1 MYMNIDTKMA
11 QAFNRAVTNPDNI
24 QSNGAVNWNYVD
36 ADVYMA
42 VGPKTHNN
50 TNTPAELSLINT
62 HYALFDV
69 LCNAYEQANGAQ
81 VQLGTGI
88 VS

>member
-1 MYMNIDTKMA
+1 MTISKEMA
-11 QAFNRAVTNPDNI
+11 QAFNRAVTNPENI

-42 VGPKTHNN
+42 VGPSTHGLEG
-50 TNTPAELSLINT
+50 PAERSLINT

-69 LCNAYEQANGAQ
+69 LCNAYEQANGPQ
-81 VQLGTGI
+81 VQLDT
-88 VS
+88 VA

>member
-1 MYMNIDTKMA
+1 MYMTISKEMA
-11 QAFNRAVTNPDNI
+11 QAFNRAVTNPQNI

-42 VGPKTHNN
+42 VGPSTHGIEG
-50 TNTPAELSLINT
+50 PAERSLINT

-69 LCNAYEQANGAQ
+69 LCNAYEQANGPQ
-81 VQLGTGI
+81 EQLPATI
-88 VS
+88 

>member
-1 MYMNIDTKMA
+1 MYMTISKQMA
-11 QAFNRAVTNPDNI
+11 QAFNRAVTNPENI

-42 VGPKTHNN
+42 VGPSTHGIEG
-50 TNTPAELSLINT
+50 PAERSLINT

-69 LCNAYEQANGAQ
+69 LCNAYEQANGPQ
-81 VQLGTGI
+81 VQLDT
-88 VS
+88 VA

>member
-1 MYMNIDTKMA
+1 MYMTISKEMA
-11 QAFNRAVTNPDNI
+11 QAFNRAVTDPQNI

-42 VGPKTHNN
+42 VGPSTHGLEG
-50 TNTPAELSLINT
+50 PAERSLINT

-69 LCNAYEQANGAQ
+69 LCNAYEQANGVQ
-81 VQLGTGI
+81 VQLDT
-88 VS
+88 VA

>member
-1 MYMNIDTKMA
+1 MYMTISKEMA
-11 QAFNRAVTNPDNI
+11 QAFNRAVTDPQNI

-42 VGPKTHNN
+42 VGPSTHGIEG
-50 TNTPAELSLINT
+50 PAERSLINT

-69 LCNAYEQANGAQ
+69 LCNAYEQANGPQ
-81 VQLGTGI
+81 VQLDT
-88 VS
+88 VA

>member
-1 MYMNIDTKMA
+1 MYMTISKEMA

-24 QSNGAVNWNYVD
+24 QSNGSVNWNYVD

-42 VGPKTHNN
+42 VGPSTHGIEG
-50 TNTPAELSLINT
+50 PAERSLINS

-69 LCNAYEQANGAQ
+69 LCNAYEQANGPQ
-81 VQLGTGI
+81 VQLDTVI
-88 VS
+88 

>member
-1 MYMNIDTKMA
+1 MYMTISKEMA
-11 QAFNRAVTNPDNI
+11 QAFNRAVTNPENI

-42 VGPKTHNN
+42 VGPSTHGIEGA
-50 TNTPAELSLINT
+50 AERSLINT

-69 LCNAYEQANGAQ
+69 LCNAYEQANGPQ
-81 VQLGTGI
+81 VQLDT
-88 VS
+88 VA

>member
-1 MYMNIDTKMA
+1 MYMTISKEMA
-11 QAFNRAVTNPDNI
+11 QAFNRAVTNPENI

-42 VGPKTHNN
+42 VGPSTHGLEG
-50 TNTPAELSLINT
+50 PAERSLINT

-69 LCNAYEQANGAQ
+69 LCNAYEQANGVQ
-81 VQLGTGI
+81 VQLDT
-88 VS
+88 VA

>member
-1 MYMNIDTKMA
+1 MYMNISKEMA

-42 VGPKTHNN
+42 VGPSTHGLEG
-50 TNTPAELSLINT
+50 PAERSLINT
-62 HYALFDV
+62 HYALFEV
-69 LCNAYEQANGAQ
+69 LCNAYEQANGPQ
-81 VQLGTGI
+81 VQLGTSI

>member
-1 MYMNIDTKMA
+1 MTISKEMA
-11 QAFNRAVTNPDNI
+11 QAFNRAVTDPQNI

-42 VGPKTHNN
+42 VGPSTHGIEG
-50 TNTPAELSLINT
+50 PAERSLINT

-69 LCNAYEQANGAQ
+69 LCNAYEQANGPQ
-81 VQLGTGI
+81 VQLDT
-88 VS
+88 VA

>member
-1 MYMNIDTKMA
+1 MNISKEMA

-42 VGPKTHNN
+42 VGPSTHGLEG
-50 TNTPAELSLINT
+50 PAERSLINT
-62 HYALFDV
+62 HYALFEV
-69 LCNAYEQANGAQ
+69 LCNAYEQANGPQ
-81 VQLGTGI
+81 VQLGTSI

>member
-1 MYMNIDTKMA
+1 MYMTISKEMA
-11 QAFNRAVTNPDNI
+11 QAFNRAVTNPENI

-42 VGPKTHNN
+42 VGPSTHGLEG
-50 TNTPAELSLINT
+50 PAERSLINT

-69 LCNAYEQANGAQ
+69 LCNAYEQANGPQ
-81 VQLGTGI
+81 VQLDT
-88 VS
+88 VV

>member
-1 MYMNIDTKMA
+1 MYMTISKQMA
-11 QAFNRAVTNPDNI
+11 QAFNRAVTNPENI

-42 VGPKTHNN
+42 VGPSTQGLEGA
-50 TNTPAELSLINT
+50 AERSLINT

-69 LCNAYEQANGAQ
+69 LCNAYEQANGPQ
-81 VQLGTGI
+81 VQLDT
-88 VS
+88 VA

>member
-1 MYMNIDTKMA
+1 MTISKEMA
-11 QAFNRAVTNPDNI
+11 QAFNRAVTDPQNI

-42 VGPKTHNN
+42 VGPSTHGLEG
-50 TNTPAELSLINT
+50 PAERSLINT

-69 LCNAYEQANGAQ
+69 LCNAYEQANGVQ
-81 VQLGTGI
+81 VQLDT
-88 VS
+88 VA

>member
-1 MYMNIDTKMA
+1 MYMTISKQMA
-11 QAFNRAVTNPDNI
+11 QAFNRAVTNPENI

-42 VGPKTHNN
+42 VGPSTHGLEG
-50 TNTPAELSLINT
+50 PAERSLINT

-69 LCNAYEQANGAQ
+69 LCNAYEQANGPQ
-81 VQLGTGI
+81 VQLDT
-88 VS
+88 VA

>member
-1 MYMNIDTKMA
+1 MYMTISKDMA

-42 VGPKTHNN
+42 VGPSTHGLEG
-50 TNTPAELSLINT
+50 PAERSLINT

-69 LCNAYEQANGAQ
+69 LCSAYEQANG
-81 VQLGTGI
+81 VQTQLPATI
-88 VS
+88 

>member
-1 MYMNIDTKMA
+1 MTISKEMA
-11 QAFNRAVTNPDNI
+11 QAFNRAVTNPENI

-42 VGPKTHNN
+42 VGPSTHGLEG
-50 TNTPAELSLINT
+50 PAERSLINT

-69 LCNAYEQANGAQ
+69 LCNAYEQANGVQ
-81 VQLGTGI
+81 VQLDT
-88 VS
+88 VA

>member
-1 MYMNIDTKMA
+1 MYMTISTEMA

-42 VGPKTHNN
+42 VGPSTHGIEG
-50 TNTPAELSLINT
+50 PAERSLINT
-62 HYALFDV
+62 HYALFEV

-81 VQLGTGI
+81 VQLGTSI

>member
-1 MYMNIDTKMA
+1 MTISKEMA
-11 QAFNRAVTNPDNI
+11 QAFNRAVTNPQNI

-42 VGPKTHNN
+42 VGPSTHGLEG
-50 TNTPAELSLINT
+50 PAERSLINT

-69 LCNAYEQANGAQ
+69 LCNAYEQANGPQ
-81 VQLGTGI
+81 VQLDT
-88 VS
+88 VV

>member
-1 MYMNIDTKMA
+1 MYMNIPAEMA
-11 QAFNRAVTNPDNI
+11 KAFNSAVTNPNNI

-42 VGPKTHNN
+42 VGPSTHGLEG
-50 TNTPAELSLINT
+50 PAERSLINT

-69 LCNAYEQANGAQ
+69 LCNAYEQANGPQ
-81 VQLGTGI
+81 VQLDT
-88 VS
+88 VV

>member
-1 MYMNIDTKMA
+1 MTISKEMA
-11 QAFNRAVTNPDNI
+11 QAFNRAVTNPENI

-42 VGPKTHNN
+42 VGPSTQGLEGA
-50 TNTPAELSLINT
+50 AERSLINT

-69 LCNAYEQANGAQ
+69 LCNAYEQANGPQ
-81 VQLGTGI
+81 VQLDT
-88 VS
+88 VA

>member
-1 MYMNIDTKMA
+1 MTISKEMA
-11 QAFNRAVTNPDNI
+11 QAFNRAVTNPENI

-42 VGPKTHNN
+42 VGPSTQGLEGA
-50 TNTPAELSLINT
+50 AERSLINT

-69 LCNAYEQANGAQ
+69 LCNAYEQANGPQ
-81 VQLGTGI
+81 EQLDT
-88 VS
+88 VA

>member
-1 MYMNIDTKMA
+1 MTISKQMA
-11 QAFNRAVTNPDNI
+11 QAFNRAVTNPENI

-42 VGPKTHNN
+42 VGPSTHGIEG
-50 TNTPAELSLINT
+50 PAERSLINT

-69 LCNAYEQANGAQ
+69 LCNAYEQANGPQ
-81 VQLGTGI
+81 VQLDT
-88 VS
+88 VA

>member
-1 MYMNIDTKMA
+1 MYMTISKEMA
-11 QAFNRAVTNPDNI
+11 QAFNRAVTNPQNI

-42 VGPKTHNN
+42 VGPSTHGIEG
-50 TNTPAELSLINT
+50 PAERSLINT

-69 LCNAYEQANGAQ
+69 LCNAYEQANGPQ
-81 VQLGTGI
+81 VQLDT
-88 VS
+88 VA

>member
-1 MYMNIDTKMA
+1 MTISKEMA
-11 QAFNRAVTNPDNI
+11 QAFNRAVTNPENI

-42 VGPKTHNN
+42 VGPSTHGLEG
-50 TNTPAELSLINT
+50 PAERSLINT

-69 LCNAYEQANGAQ
+69 LCNAYEQANGPQ
-81 VQLGTGI
+81 VQLDT
-88 VS
+88 VV

>member
-1 MYMNIDTKMA
+1 MTISKEMA
-11 QAFNRAVTNPDNI
+11 QAFNRAVTNPQNI

-42 VGPKTHNN
+42 VGPSTHGIEG
-50 TNTPAELSLINT
+50 PAERSLINT

-69 LCNAYEQANGAQ
+69 LCNAYEQANGPQ
-81 VQLGTGI
+81 VQLDT
-88 VS
+88 VA